1 MQLTDSV
8 DDVFRYILLVAGD
21 EVIYTV
27 NSEIFAR
34 VLFSQNF
41 TYAKFR
47 ENKILVK
54 WKKYSV
60 IY

>member
-27 NSEIFAR
+27 NSEISAR
-34 VLFSQNF
+34 VLFSQSF

-47 ENKILVK
+47 EN
-54 WKKYSV
+54 
-60 IY
+60 